1 MRCLIRWRMSSMSRA
16 GMWQCGM
23 KPPLSIWARTSASI
37 LSVLIFAYAMAFVL
51 YGLERDGLNPE
62 SRRCRNIPS
71 DTLEDSITMPAL
83 FGMSLKNLSISSNVL
98 GILELDSTLP
108 FPSTMAIWRESLWR
122 SIPT

>member
-1 MRCLIRWRMSSMSRA
+1 
-16 GMWQCGM
+16 M

-62 SRRCRNIPS
+62 SRRWRNIPS
-71 DTLEDSITMPAL
+71 DTLEASITMPAL
-83 FGMSLKNLSISSNVL
+83 FGMSPKNLSISSNVL